1 MAEKQNLEKTTY
13 EIILNI
19 STFAIQRFKKEKEEV
34 IKDIFEE
41 IMAKNVPNL
50 KKETNIQEAQDPKYM
65 NSRSTRHITI
75 KWQALKI

>member
-1 MAEKQNLEKTTY
+1 MAEKQNLEKATY

-41 IMAKNVPNL
+41 LWL
-50 KKETNIQEAQDPKYM
+50 KMFQT
-65 NSRSTRHITI
+65 
-75 KWQALKI
+75 

>member
-1 MAEKQNLEKTTY
+1 MAEKQNLEKATY

-50 KKETNIQEAQDPKYM
+50 KKETNIQEAQRIPNNM
-65 NSRSTRHITI
+65 NSKDPQDISQLNGKH
-75 KWQALKI
+75 